1 MAPDGYRQPT
11 ALPSCHFQAA
21 TDLKLQSV
29 WVPTLGKPT
38 HMVQDA
44 LQDVED
50 CSHRFLTQFWASPCW
65 RWKCK
70 ADHPCHRAG
79 RPDTQAELR
88 QGRGRTTKSLPG
100 FFPGTGLSHLPWG
113 RRTLSERAQRLKITA
128 PSMLTT
134 MDLGVQGLY
143 HCPLS
148 VLFLG
153 SYTASSAPAGTKPL
167 LPCQHPPLPQQLT
180 SALLHS
186 IQLPPLSSA
195 GSHPSRFTP
204 GSQLAACAPDSDTCP
219 AAQAAAGPKEADRG
233 SHSCTAQHTSE
244 PPCSLLAGSDQT
256 RLVALLSFR
265 GTENLVHA
273 GSCSTQAENP
283 SPQPRGNTVYIALL
297 LLQKQRSLQPGAR
310 AGTLHY

>member
-11 ALPSCHFQAA
+11 ALPSCHFRAA
-21 TDLKLQSV
+21 RDLKLQSV

-79 RPDTQAELR
+79 RPDTQAEPR
-88 QGRGRTTKSLPG
+88 QGRGRTTKALPG

-167 LPCQHPPLPQQLT
+167 LPCQHPPCP
-180 SALLHS
+180 
-186 IQLPPLSSA
+186 SS
-195 GSHPSRFTP
+195 SP
-204 GSQLAACAPDSDTCP
+204 
-219 AAQAAAGPKEADRG
+219 
-233 SHSCTAQHTSE
+233 
-244 PPCSLLAGSDQT
+244 
-256 RLVALLSFR
+256 LLSFTASSCHHSVQLGAIPPDSHLAPSWLPALLTQTHAQQHR
-265 GTENLVHA
+265 LQLVPRKQTGDHTRA
-273 GSCSTQAENP
+273 QRSTQASHPAP
-283 SPQPRGNTVYIALL
+283 S
-297 LLQKQRSLQPGAR
+297 
-310 AGTLHY
+310 